1 MPNDEKF
8 MKLVGHL
15 KTPEDCEQ
23 VALNVE
29 AKQPAFAIAARRKAI
44 EIKAATHK
52 ATSEAEVHAFQAV
65 YAYERVLTLQRG
77 RKTRATRQ
85 WQMVTKLG
93 IIPALE
99 SIVKSPTDS
108 AGYDA
113 LVKMGMQDMSFG
125 AVVLR
130 HPDVFSAEAVARSQ
144 ESLDSHVARAGNA
157 APPVPAS

>member
-1 MPNDEKF
+1 MPDEKI
-8 MKLVGHL
+8 MKLVGYL

-29 AKQPAFAIAARRKAI
+29 AKQPGFAIAARRKAI
-44 EIKAATHK
+44 EIKASTHNAT
-52 ATSEAEVHAFQAV
+52 TEAEAHSYQAV
-65 YAYERVLTLQRG
+65 YALERVMTLERG

-93 IIPALE
+93 IIAALE
-99 SIVKSPTDS
+99 TIVKSSTDR

-113 LVKMGMQDMSFG
+113 LVKMGMQDMSFE

-130 HPDVFSAEAVARSQ
+130 HPDVFSADAVERSKR
-144 ESLDSHVARAGNA
+144 SLDALMAPA
-157 APPVPAS
+157 ASDGAPVPVN

>member
-1 MPNDEKF
+1 MPDDKI

-29 AKQPAFAIAARRKAI
+29 AKQPAFAILARRKAI
-44 EIKAATHK
+44 EIKASTHNAT
-52 ATSEAEVHAFQAV
+52 TEAEEHSLQAV
-65 YAYERVLTLQRG
+65 YALERVMTLERG

-93 IIPALE
+93 IIHAME
-99 SIVKSPTDS
+99 SIVKNPTEK
-108 AGYDA
+108 AGYEA
-113 LVKMGMQDMSFG
+113 LVKMGMQDMSFE

-130 HPDVFSAEAVARSQ
+130 HPDVFSVEAVAQSKQ
-144 ESLDSHVARAGNA
+144 SLDSLMAPA
-157 APPVPAS
+157 ASDVSAVPVN

>member
-1 MPNDEKF
+1 MPNEEKY

-29 AKQPAFAIAARRKAI
+29 AKQPAFAVAARRKAI
-44 EIKAATHK
+44 EIKASTHK
-52 ATSEAEVHAFQAV
+52 ATTEAEEHALQAV
-65 YAYERVLTLQRG
+65 YAYERVMTLARG

-93 IIPALE
+93 IITAME
-99 SIVKSPTDS
+99 SIVKTPTES
-108 AGYDA
+108 TGYEA
-113 LVKMGMQDMSFG
+113 LVKMGMQDMSFE

-130 HPDVFSAEAVARSQ
+130 HPDVFSAEAVAKSQ
-144 ESLDSHVARAGNA
+144 QSIESLTSHDASA
-157 APPVPAS
+157 ASAAS

>member
-1 MPNDEKF
+1 MPDEKI

-44 EIKAATHK
+44 EIKASTHN
-52 ATSEAEVHAFQAV
+52 AMTDAEVQSLQAV
-65 YAYERVLTLQRG
+65 YAYERVMTLERG

-93 IIPALE
+93 IIGAVE
-99 SIVKSPTDS
+99 SIVKNPTS
-108 AGYDA
+108 KAGYEA
-113 LVKMGMQDMSFG
+113 LVKMSMQDMSFE
-125 AVVLR
+125 AVVVR
-130 HPDVFSAEAVARSQ
+130 HPDVFSVEAVAQSKQ
-144 ESLDSHVARAGNA
+144 SLDALTAPAAGDA
-157 APPVPAS
+157 AAVSAN

>member
-1 MPNDEKF
+1 MPDDKI

-44 EIKAATHK
+44 EIKASTHK
-52 ATSEAEVHAFQAV
+52 ATTEAEEHALQAV
-65 YAYERVLTLQRG
+65 YAYERVMTLERG

-85 WQMVTKLG
+85 WNMITRLG
-93 IIPALE
+93 IIVAVE
-99 SIVKSPTDS
+99 SIVKNPTGS
-108 AGYDA
+108 AGYEA
-113 LVKMGMQDMSFG
+113 LVKMGMHDMSFE

-130 HPDVFSAEAVARSQ
+130 HSDVFSVEAVAQSKQ
-144 ESLDSHVARAGNA
+144 SLDSLTSRA
-157 APPVPAS
+157 ASNVLAVQVN

>member
-1 MPNDEKF
+1 MPDDKI

-23 VALNVE
+23 VAVNVE
-29 AKQPAFAIAARRKAI
+29 AKQPLFAIAARRKAI
-44 EIKAATHK
+44 EIKASTHK
-52 ATSEAEVHAFQAV
+52 ATTDAEVQSLQAV
-65 YAYERVLTLQRG
+65 YAYERVLTLERG

-93 IIPALE
+93 IIGAVE
-99 SIVKSPTDS
+99 SIVKIPTAS

-113 LVKMGMQDMSFG
+113 LKKMGMQDMSFE

-130 HPDVFSAEAVARSQ
+130 HPDVFSVEAVAQSKQ
-144 ESLDSHVARAGNA
+144 SLDALM
-157 APPVPAS
+157 APAVSEAPAVSAN